1 MRPNAEILVIGG
13 GSRIAALLADHLGDR
28 AACVTRRP
36 TGRDDDILVAD
47 YADVP
52 PTCFAGRRCV
62 VNCVGTSEGDAATL
76 EQVNVTTPLAIARAA
91 RDAGVRH
98 MIHIS
103 SFSVYGGA
111 RTIDRTTAERPTGDY
126 GRSKLAADRA
136 LRDLATPD
144 FDVTLLRLPLVYGG
158 RTRGKLEQLIGL
170 WSRLGILPV
179 PAADVRRAMI
189 GVDLSAQVVLQLIDA
204 PETHVVLAADPSPFT
219 YSGVVQVRPGL
230 RRLPLGQAVTR
241 LVERLAPGI
250 GSRLFADSAL
260 ADRDNAAIRYGL
272 SSRLYRDIAAIA
284 PL

>member
-1 MRPNAEILVIGG
+1 
-13 GSRIAALLADHLGDR
+13 
-28 AACVTRRP
+28 
-36 TGRDDDILVAD
+36 
-47 YADVP
+47 
-52 PTCFAGRRCV
+52 
-62 VNCVGTSEGDAATL
+62 
-76 EQVNVTTPLAIARAA
+76 
-91 RDAGVRH
+91 